1 MEALSEHCT
10 SHTLWQPSDQ
20 HAFSKTVLKWTD
32 SMEQSSSEAKSSP
45 ASQEI
50 PRAFEA
56 QMFISVFTTDRQV
69 FLSWVR

>member
-1 MEALSEHCT
+1 
-10 SHTLWQPSDQ
+10 
-20 HAFSKTVLKWTD
+20 
-32 SMEQSSSEAKSSP
+32 MEQSSSEAKSSP

-69 FLSWVR
+69 FLS